1 MIRKIF
7 SKKNIPLVAG
17 VTASVAVLGG
27 LFLYRQF
34 KKSGKPSG
42 TQYPRGLVDPDNAKR
57 VELTQEEAETRFQ
70 CIYGVRY
77 NVALS
82 LAKGLD
88 KYAGATTI
96 SFRIREEAKEIP
108 EELFVD
114 FRGKVLTKCELNGV
128 KLKKFQNQRIYFK
141 IADLKRGEERNTLT
155 VEFENSFVH
164 NGQGPHRFTDPV
176 DSEDYIW
183 TQFESF
189 FCHLL
194 FPCFDQ
200 PSLKA
205 PLKMTIIAP

>member
-1 MIRKIF
+1 M
-7 SKKNIPLVAG
+7 
-17 VTASVAVLGG
+17 
-27 LFLYRQF
+27 
-34 KKSGKPSG
+34 
-42 TQYPRGLVDPDNAKR
+42 DPDNAKR

-128 KLKKFQNQRIYFK
+128 KLKKF
-141 IADLKRGEERNTLT
+141 
-155 VEFENSFVH
+155 
-164 NGQGPHRFTDPV
+164 
-176 DSEDYIW
+176 
-183 TQFESF
+183 
-189 FCHLL
+189 
-194 FPCFDQ
+194 
-200 PSLKA
+200 
-205 PLKMTIIAP
+205 